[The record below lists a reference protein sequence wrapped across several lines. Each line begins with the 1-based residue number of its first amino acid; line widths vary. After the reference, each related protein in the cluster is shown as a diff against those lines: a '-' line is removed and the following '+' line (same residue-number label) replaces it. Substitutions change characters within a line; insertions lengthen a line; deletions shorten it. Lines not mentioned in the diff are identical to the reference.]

1 MAGCQVV
8 LVLPKKAQNAFALHL
23 EHRSVSEGSRR
34 EEEGMRHTSI
44 GTSMYSER
52 KFGNILFK
60 SSSSSGK
67 PIALVI
73 HRPVP
78 AILGYS
84 RLRHMLIVS
93 VWTVLNALNAKREKR
108 LRLQTRIL
116 QGWKH

>member
-1 MAGCQVV
+1 MAGYQVV
-8 LVLPKKAQNAFALHL
+8 LVLPKKAQNALALHL
-23 EHRSVSEGSRR
+23 EHRSVSEGCRR
-34 EEEGMRHTSI
+34 EEEGIQHTSI

-73 HRPVP
+73 HRLP
-78 AILGYS
+78 AILRNS